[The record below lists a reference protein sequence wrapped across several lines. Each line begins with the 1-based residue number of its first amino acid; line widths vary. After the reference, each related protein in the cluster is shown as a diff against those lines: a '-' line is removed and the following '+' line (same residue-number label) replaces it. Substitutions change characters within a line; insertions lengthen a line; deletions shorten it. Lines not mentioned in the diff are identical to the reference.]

1 MRVLR
6 PWALPLSGSPQVLQP
21 LPPSPQHVLG
31 STCLELTWAGTRC
44 HETTGHTWLQD
55 TPALGRGSGAAF
67 CICLNSWVVFRAGAK
82 ENILQQ
88 FSWETTEVG
97 KAAKLRVG
105 FEVGSAPLSLPNDF
119 CHPQDERCFQSLL
132 VLDNQFP
139 IPLP

>member
-1 MRVLR
+1 M
-6 PWALPLSGSPQVLQP
+6 
-21 LPPSPQHVLG
+21 
-31 STCLELTWAGTRC
+31 
-44 HETTGHTWLQD
+44 
-55 TPALGRGSGAAF
+55 
-67 CICLNSWVVFRAGAK
+67 VFRVTAK

-119 CHPQDERCFQSLL
+119 CHPEDERCFQSLL
-132 VLDNQFP
+132 VLDNKFP